1 MKVLF
6 INPPSKNEIISCN
19 PKIIKEE
26 RGCEPP
32 LGILYLAGY
41 LENHSQHK
49 ISVIDA
55 QVEKLSYQELK
66 QRIEKISPDIIGI
79 TAMTFTLIDVIKTV
93 ALVKEINPRVKVI
106 LGGPHAHIYPKET
119 LQLDGVDFVVMG
131 EGEKA
136 LLELINNIDQ
146 PNQLKDINN
155 LAYKSNDQI
164 VINKITEYNKNLNEL
179 PFPAR
184 HLVPY
189 KRYRSILSGD
199 NAITTMFTSRGCP
212 YRCAFCDRPNMGK
225 IFRSRSAENVVNE
238 MEKCLEMGID
248 EIFIYDDTFTVDKQR
263 VINICDEII
272 KRNLKFT
279 WDVRARVDT
288 VNEEVLRK
296 LKQAGCVRIHYG
308 VESGTEKIL
317 KVLNKGIHLDQVV
330 KVFNLTKK
338 IGISTFAYFMVGC
351 PTETKENILETIKFA
366 KKLNTDYVQITLFTP
381 FPATKIYNDAL
392 KQGIIKNDY
401 WLEFAKNPNS
411 DFKTP
416 YWDQELSQEELF
428 NLINLA
434 YRQFYL
440 RPSFIIKS
448 ILDLKSIND
457 FKKKAKAGF
466 KIVFMR

>member
-32 LGILYLAGY
+32 LGILYLAAY

-189 KRYRSILSGD
+189 KKYRSILSGD

-279 WDVRARVDT
+279 WDARARVDT

-308 VESGTEKIL
+308 VESGAEKIL
-317 KVLNKGIHLDQVV
+317 KVLNKGINLDQVV

-351 PTETKENILETIKFA
+351 PTETKEDILKTIKFA
-366 KKLNTDYVQITLFTP
+366 KNLNTDYVQITLFTP

-392 KQGIIKNDY
+392 EQGIIKNDY
-401 WLEFAKNPNS
+401 WLEFAKNPS
-411 DFKTP
+411 PDFKTP

>member
-1 MKVLF
+1 
-6 INPPSKNEIISCN
+6 
-19 PKIIKEE
+19 
-26 RGCEPP
+26 
-32 LGILYLAGY
+32 
-41 LENHSQHK
+41 
-49 ISVIDA
+49 
-55 QVEKLSYQELK
+55 
-66 QRIEKISPDIIGI
+66 
-79 TAMTFTLIDVIKTV
+79 
-93 ALVKEINPRVKVI
+93 
-106 LGGPHAHIYPKET
+106 
-119 LQLDGVDFVVMG
+119 
-131 EGEKA
+131 
-136 LLELINNIDQ
+136 
-146 PNQLKDINN
+146 
-155 LAYKSNDQI
+155 
-164 VINKITEYNKNLNEL
+164 
-179 PFPAR
+179 
-184 HLVPY
+184 
-189 KRYRSILSGD
+189 
-199 NAITTMFTSRGCP
+199 TTMFTSRGCP